1 MLLEFTTMRDTD
13 AMHMIRSIYSEGCR
27 ENAQEPERHPEGTTL
42 AAAIAEEEQGFLEF
56 VRKFLSEERNRYY
69 ILEENGEWVSAL
81 RLTHIDDFYYLEALE
96 TAENHRKEGC
106 AVRLMNEVATLLRTR
121 GGVTIRSCVHKKNA
135 PSLATHKKCG
145 FIIAEEN
152 GTDYIDGSCS
162 DRHYGMLYRE

>member
-27 ENAQEPERHPEGTTL
+27 ENAQELERHPESTTL

-81 RLTHIDDFYYLEALE
+81 RLTHIEDFYYLEALE
-96 TAENHRKEGC
+96 TAEAHRKKGY
-106 AVRLMNEVATLLRTR
+106 AVRLLQEVIALLRTR
-121 GGVTIRSCVHKKNA
+121 GKVEIRCNVHKKNI

-145 FIIAEEN
+145 FIVAEEHGIN
-152 GTDYIDGSCS
+152 YISGTQSEYL
-162 DRHYGMLYRE
+162 YGMLYRE